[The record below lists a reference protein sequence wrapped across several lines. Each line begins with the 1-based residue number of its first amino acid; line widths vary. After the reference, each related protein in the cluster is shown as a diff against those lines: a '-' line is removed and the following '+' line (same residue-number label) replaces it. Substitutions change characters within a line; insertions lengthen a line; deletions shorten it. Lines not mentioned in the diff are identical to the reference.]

1 MARPRG
7 YSEDLKAAVL
17 EEIDAGE
24 PVAKVAEK
32 YGVSRAIPYRWLQ
45 RREKERAGPPPLGSD
60 HARIHLVIDVDA
72 SAVIE
77 HFAPVV
83 EALYRIAAITPCAD
97 CDGTGT
103 LPAMMDGPCQHC
115 DGTGVVPVLTARQA
129 ATQAALAL
137 TALEA
142 THAGD

>member
-1 MARPRG
+1 MRC
-7 YSEDLKAAVL
+7 L
-17 EEIDAGE
+17 EFNANEHWE
-24 PVAKVAEK
+24 V
-32 YGVSRAIPYRWLQ
+32 
-45 RREKERAGPPPLGSD
+45 
-60 HARIHLVIDVDA
+60 VIDVDA

-83 EALYRIAAITPCAD
+83 QALYCIAEITPCAD

-129 ATQAALAL
+129 ATQAVWALN
-137 TALEA
+137 ALEREA
-142 THAGD
+142 RSD